1 MAVVAMLVFVAA
13 YILIATERVP
23 KSRAL
28 LLADLSGGGS
38 VPARRP
44 VKAGR
49 WTASANRRQRIRAT
63 CSGARMRDM
72 VVDWTE
78 SSASRSCR
86 SRPHPRDPF
95 RHHHLRPRR
104 GTRHPQRA
112 RHCRTPNSSSP
123 TNRISVGRHGA
134 DVSGTA
140 PPPVRV
146 RHLRMANK
154 AITLRSTCFR
164 SCDRKRRRSV
174 VIVRAALPSSSATC
188 LVQRGIRHGRVSDT
202 TSVEVTFSPAPD
214 LL

>member
-146 RHLRMANK
+146 CRLRVANK
-154 AITLRSTCFR
+154 GNHLTKYSFPVLRQETSALR
-164 SCDRKRRRSV
+164 CDRSS
-174 VIVRAALPSSSATC
+174 RAPQFIGDVPGAARHQARPSF
-188 LVQRGIRHGRVSDT
+188 RHR
-202 TSVEVTFSPAPD
+202 ER
-214 LL
+214 